1 MTQHPLTREVSYSC
15 TARLLL
21 NPNKSEAGHAEPHCS
36 SARWSCPSAQLQ
48 KEKMPS
54 QAAVHLCAKPF
65 LIFQA
70 ASLCLPSGSLCVPP
84 MPHSRVFKQCSRH
97 LAPCL
102 PALSSPQENGV
113 CSHAG
118 CPSSCRGVPSLAL
131 SLPCCPALLCSALP
145 VLPLLFCSVARSLFF

>member
-97 LAPCL
+97 LAPVPSCFVLSPGKWCVQPCRVPQLLQRCPEPGSL
-102 PALSSPQENGV
+102 PALL
-113 CSHAG
+113 
-118 CPSSCRGVPSLAL
+118 PST
-131 SLPCCPALLCSALP
+131 ALLSPAGAPSAI
-145 VLPLLFCSVARSLFF
+145 LLCGT